1 MPDRAVTTQLTVAN
15 EVPLA
20 PLATPSS
27 DTPAPLLGIE
37 TRPDGYA
44 TLVVV
49 SGAIDLVT
57 EQAFHKGLRQAL
69 AGSERGID
77 LDLSGVDFCDCSG
90 LNVLL
95 RIRSHALDEGKIV
108 TIRSASAAVLR
119 LFSITGTLPLFA
131 GVGEGEERGA
141 GKGKEPEVMNGA
153 DATGR
158 VPATDTDPTADS
170 AAESAAGSAAHSAS
184 ALALGAEA
192 APLGETDQDLRI
204 EVIQLRRAMQTRPVI
219 DLARGVLMASFGLSA
234 EDSWKVL
241 VAVSQNTNTKL
252 HEVADNLVGAVTG
265 DALPEAFRLRIAETV
280 ADLRTPPK
288 GRAGVAPHP

>member
-1 MPDRAVTTQLTVAN
+1 MSDRAVTSQLTVAN
-15 EVPLA
+15 EVPSVPLA
-20 PLATPSS
+20 PPSS
-27 DTPAPLLGIE
+27 DAPAPLLGIE
-37 TRPDGYA
+37 TRPEGYA

-57 EQAFHKGLRQAL
+57 EQALHKGLRQAL

-95 RIRSHALDEGKIV
+95 RVRRHALEEGKII
-108 TIRSASAAVLR
+108 TIRSAGAAVLR

-131 GVGEGEERGA
+131 GVGEGSGS
-141 GKGKEPEVMNGA
+141 GKGTEVMSGA

-158 VPATDTDPTADS
+158 VPATGTEPI
-170 AAESAAGSAAHSAS
+170 
-184 ALALGAEA
+184 LGAEA

-204 EVIQLRRAMQTRPVI
+204 EVIQLRRAMRTRPVI
-219 DLARGVLMASFGLSA
+219 DLARGVLMASFGLNA

-252 HEVADNLVGAVTG
+252 HDVADDLVGAVTG

-280 ADLRTPPK
+280 AGLRTRPEGP
-288 GRAGVAPHP
+288 AGPAPHP